1 MDIRIL
7 LAQADAV
14 PRPGWT
20 RSRVLEAIAL
30 SVNRVA
36 AALLLIAL
44 APAMLVVAWQVWRQ
58 DRGPILF
65 GHYRVGRDGKLFRCL
80 KYRTMRMDAQA
91 MLNELL
97 ERDVVARAEWER
109 DCKLTNDPRVTPI
122 GDFLRRTSLDEL
134 PQLFNV
140 LRGEMSLVGPRPI
153 TVQELTKYGH
163 VRWHY
168 LSVRPGITGLW
179 QVSGRSDTTY
189 DQRVDLD
196 RRYVEVRSPWLDI
209 LLLMKTVKVV
219 LLRDGAR

>member
-1 MDIRIL
+1 ML
-7 LAQADAV
+7 EALAQ
-14 PRPGWT
+14 T
-20 RSRVLEAIAL
+20 L
-30 SVNRVA
+30 NRVA

-44 APAMLVVAWQVWRQ
+44 GPAMLAVAWQVWRQ
-58 DRGPILF
+58 DRGPVLF

-80 KYRTMRMDAQA
+80 KFRTMRLDAQK

-97 ERDVVARAEWER
+97 ERDVDARAEWER

-122 GDFLRRTSLDEL
+122 GDYLRRTSLDEL
-134 PQLFNV
+134 PQLLNV

-153 TVQELTKYGH
+153 TVQELTKYGQ

-179 QVSGRSDTTY
+179 QVSGRSDTSY

-196 RRYVEVRSPWLDI
+196 RRYVEARSPWVDLW
-209 LLLMKTVKVV
+209 LLIKTVKVV
-219 LLRDGAR
+219 LMRDGAR